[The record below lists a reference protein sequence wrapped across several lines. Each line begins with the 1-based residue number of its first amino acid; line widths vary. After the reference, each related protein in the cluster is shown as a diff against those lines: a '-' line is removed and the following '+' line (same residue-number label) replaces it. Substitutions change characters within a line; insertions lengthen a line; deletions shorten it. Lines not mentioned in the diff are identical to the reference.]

1 MITRIDQLADSVV
14 SRLRTVVPAVWGVIV
29 GQVLTWLVGRDW
41 LPAVA
46 AGWQAVVAG
55 ATVTVITGL
64 CVWAVYTAARW
75 VEAQQHPVA
84 RVIARVLLV
93 VLKAPSYAA
102 PVTPADPDQPAA
114 GVPPRT

>member
-1 MITRIDQLADSVV
+1 MITRIDQLADLAVGK
-14 SRLRTVVPAVWGVIV
+14 LRTVVPSVWGIIV

-64 CVWAVYTAARW
+64 CVWAVNRRY
-75 VEAQQHPVA
+75 E
-84 RVIARVLLV
+84 
-93 VLKAPSYAA
+93 
-102 PVTPADPDQPAA
+102 
-114 GVPPRT
+114 